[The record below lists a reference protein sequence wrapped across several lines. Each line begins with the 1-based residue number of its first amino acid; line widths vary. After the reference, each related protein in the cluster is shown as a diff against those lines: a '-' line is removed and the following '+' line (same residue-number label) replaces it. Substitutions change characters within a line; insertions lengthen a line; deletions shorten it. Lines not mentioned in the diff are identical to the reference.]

1 MLRSKLGLVAEDSDV
16 SSGSSPPHWE
26 FRVKRSQA
34 RGKDGVSVLGEHSY
48 EDLCIWDQSVEI
60 VVGDTVKRIER
71 VDDRARRNR
80 VHGEAY
86 LVLRGITVDDV
97 PIGALVRGPVL

>member
-1 MLRSKLGLVAEDSDV
+1 MLRSRFSLVAGDSDV
-16 SSGSSPPHWE
+16 SSGSSPPNWE
-26 FRVKRSQA
+26 FRVTKSQA
-34 RGKDGVSVLGEHSY
+34 RGRDGVSVLGEHLY
-48 EDLCIWDQSVEI
+48 EDLFIWDQPAEI

-71 VDDRARRNR
+71 VDDRARRKR
-80 VHGEAY
+80 VHGETY